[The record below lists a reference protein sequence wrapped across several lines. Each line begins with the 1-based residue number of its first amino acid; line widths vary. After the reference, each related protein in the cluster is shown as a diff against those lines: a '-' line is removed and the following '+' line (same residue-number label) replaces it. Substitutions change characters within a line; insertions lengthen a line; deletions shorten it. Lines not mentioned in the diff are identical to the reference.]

1 MTINDSASGCLQT
14 LSARLKTMTRKI
26 RFSPRRRYYCA
37 MMCATAMVLFVVAV
51 IGYLLTG
58 VYYCFD
64 VLIEWKIS
72 KICNQY
78 YSNEITGYMC
88 PELCAGDTISEF
100 QCPYRNQAILY
111 PANPNRFLARKAQ
124 QYVVLKHAVPDVN
137 YEQLSWIDSHRHE
150 EHFPTETEYVGIV
163 RRYIALRYDLQ
174 LPFDKLNSLL
184 KLKNKNN
191 HVLFH
196 ASMRNSWN
204 LIQNNE
210 YLLSRLYEE
219 KEIFP
224 QVIGTCGDLFLTE
237 LLETVEFDERRYH
250 FTNHIDLSKW
260 RYHIKVA
267 VLILD
272 YLEEMAQNRFQMCS
286 VLLAGFGISDSRMK
300 YHDLRFITT
309 ESSIDR
315 KLSDGRWCES
325 DADCAY
331 YDCRSRCNTTV
342 RQCTNRLL
350 NNNLQIVCEKIF
362 RGTDS
367 APGIL
372 VTEKSPNRLLRIL
385 ERCAKPV
392 SKADV
397 DSQRPWGASK
407 TLKKQLYNELTSI
420 YEQLAS
426 SIYS

>member
-1 MTINDSASGCLQT
+1 MTISNSS
-14 LSARLKTMTRKI
+14 RLLAMQGRFKSLTRRF
-26 RFSPRRRYYCA
+26 RFSPRRRSYCA
-37 MMCATAMVLFVVAV
+37 ITSATLLVLLVLAV
-51 IGYLLTG
+51 IGFAVTRLHF
-58 VYYCFD
+58 CFD
-64 VLIEWKIS
+64 VLVEWKIS

-100 QCPYRNQAILY
+100 HCPSTKQTSLN
-111 PANPNRFLARKAQ
+111 PFNPNRFLARKAQ
-124 QYVVLKHAVPDVN
+124 QLVVVKHAVPDDS
-137 YEQLSWIDSHRHE
+137 YEKLSWIDSHRHE
-150 EHFPTETEYVGIV
+150 EHYPTETEYVGIV
-163 RRYIALRYDLQ
+163 RRYIELRYNLQ

-196 ASMRNSWN
+196 ASMRNSWT

-224 QVIGTCGDLFLTE
+224 QVVGTCGDLFITE

-272 YLEEMAQNRFQMCS
+272 YLEEMGQNKFQMCS

-300 YHDLRFITT
+300 YHDLRYIST
-309 ESSIDR
+309 EVSIDR
-315 KLSDGRWCES
+315 MLSDGRECSS
-325 DADCAY
+325 DAECSFH
-331 YDCRSRCNTTV
+331 DCRSRCNTTV
-342 RQCTNRLL
+342 HQCTAGLL
-350 NNNLQIVCEKIF
+350 NNNLQIVCDKIF
-362 RGTDS
+362 RGT
-367 APGIL
+367 ATEPGIL
-372 VTEKSPNRLLRIL
+372 VTEKSPTRLLRIL
-385 ERCAKPV
+385 ERCARP
-392 SKADV
+392 SSRSDV
-397 DSQRPWGASK
+397 DAGRSWGASK
-407 TLKKQLYNELTSI
+407 SLKKQLYNELTSI

-426 SIYS
+426 SVYS

>member
-1 MTINDSASGCLQT
+1 MTISSNSALVLHGRFKS
-14 LSARLKTMTRKI
+14 MTRRF
-26 RFSPRRRYYCA
+26 RFSPRRRQYC
-37 MMCATAMVLFVVAV
+37 VLTTAV
-51 IGYLLTG
+51 ILLMVVLSVVGYLLSG
-58 VYYCFD
+58 MHYCFD
-64 VLIEWKIS
+64 VLVEWKIS

-78 YSNEITGYMC
+78 YTNEITGYMC

-100 QCPYRNQAILY
+100 HCP
-111 PANPNRFLARKAQ
+111 PATRTTEYTFNPNRFLARKAQ
-124 QYVVLKHAVPDVN
+124 QFVVVKHAVPEAS
-137 YEQLSWIDSHRHE
+137 YEKLSWIDSHRQE

-163 RRYIALRYDLQ
+163 RRYIELRYNLQ

-191 HVLFH
+191 HILFR

-224 QVIGTCGDLFLTE
+224 QVIGTCGDLFITE

-260 RYHIKVA
+260 RYHLKVA

-272 YLEEMAQNRFQMCS
+272 YLEDMTQNRFQMCS

-300 YHDLRFITT
+300 YHDLRYIST
-309 ESSIDR
+309 EASIDR
-315 KLSDGRWCES
+315 QLSDGRWCAE
-325 DADCAY
+325 DADCSY
-331 YDCRSRCNTTV
+331 HDCRSRCNTTS
-342 RQCTNRLL
+342 RQCTTGLL

-362 RGTDS
+362 RGT
-367 APGIL
+367 ATEPGIL

-385 ERCAKPV
+385 DRCAQPV
-392 SKADV
+392 SRSDV
-397 DSQRPWGASK
+397 DTARPWGASK
-407 TLKKQLYNELTSI
+407 TLKKQLYNELTGI

-426 SIYS
+426 SLYS

>member
-1 MTINDSASGCLQT
+1 MTINGNGGLQ
-14 LSARLKTMTRKI
+14 LQGRLRSLTRRF
-26 RFSPRRRYYCA
+26 RFSPRRRQYC
-37 MMCATAMVLFVVAV
+37 VLTSAVVVTLLALGV
-51 IGYLLTG
+51 IGYILTG
-58 VYYCFD
+58 MHYCFD
-64 VLIEWKIS
+64 VLVEWKIS

-88 PELCAGDTISEF
+88 PELCAGDTISEYH
-100 QCPYRNQAILY
+100 CPQVKRKTEY
-111 PANPNRFLARKAQ
+111 PFNSNRFLARKAQ
-124 QYVVLKHAVPDVN
+124 QYLVVKHAVPDAS
-137 YEQLSWIDSHRHE
+137 YEKLSWVDSHRQE
-150 EHFPTETEYVGIV
+150 EHYPTESEYVGIV
-163 RRYIALRYDLQ
+163 RRYIELRYNIQ

-191 HVLFH
+191 HILFH

-224 QVIGTCGDLFLTE
+224 QVIGTCGDLFITE
-237 LLETVEFDERRYH
+237 LLDTVEFDERRYH

-260 RYHIKVA
+260 RYHLKVA

-272 YLEEMAQNRFQMCS
+272 YLEDMSQNRFQMCS

-300 YHDLRFITT
+300 YHDLRYIST
-309 ESSIDR
+309 EVSIDR
-315 KLSDGRWCES
+315 RLSDGRWCTT
-325 DADCAY
+325 DDDCSY
-331 YDCRSRCNTTV
+331 HDCRSRCNATIH
-342 RQCTNRLL
+342 QCTTGLL

-362 RGTDS
+362 RGT
-367 APGIL
+367 AAEPGIL

-385 ERCAKPV
+385 ERCARPI
-392 SKADV
+392 SRSDV
-397 DSQRPWGASK
+397 DTSRPWGASK
-407 TLKKQLYNELTSI
+407 TLKKQLYNELTGI

-426 SIYS
+426 SIYA

>member
-1 MTINDSASGCLQT
+1 MTISSNSALVMHNRFKS
-14 LSARLKTMTRKI
+14 MTRRF
-26 RFSPRRRYYCA
+26 RFSPRRRQYC
-37 MMCATAMVLFVVAV
+37 VLTTAV
-51 IGYLLTG
+51 ILLMVVLGVVGYLLSG
-58 VYYCFD
+58 MHYCFD
-64 VLIEWKIS
+64 VLVEWKIS

-78 YSNEITGYMC
+78 YTNEVTGYMC
-88 PELCAGDTISEF
+88 PELCAGDTISDF
-100 QCPYRNQAILY
+100 HCPPATRTPEY
-111 PANPNRFLARKAQ
+111 PFNPNRFLARKAQ
-124 QYVVLKHAVPDVN
+124 QFVVIKHAVPDAS
-137 YEQLSWIDSHRHE
+137 YEKLSWIDSHRQE
-150 EHFPTETEYVGIV
+150 EHYPTEAEYVGIV
-163 RRYIALRYDLQ
+163 RRYIELRYNLQ

-191 HVLFH
+191 HILFH

-224 QVIGTCGDLFLTE
+224 LVVGTCGELFLTE

-260 RYHIKVA
+260 RYHLKVA

-272 YLEEMAQNRFQMCS
+272 YLDDMSQNRFQMCS

-300 YHDLRFITT
+300 YHDLRYIST
-309 ESSIDR
+309 EAAIDR
-315 KLSDGRWCES
+315 RLSDGRWCTM
-325 DADCAY
+325 DADCSY
-331 YDCRSRCNTTV
+331 YDCRSRCNATSH
-342 RQCTNRLL
+342 QCTAGLL

-362 RGTDS
+362 RGT
-367 APGIL
+367 ATEPGIL

-385 ERCAKPV
+385 ERCSHPV
-392 SKADV
+392 SRSDV
-397 DSQRPWGASK
+397 DAARPFGASK

-426 SIYS
+426 SLYS

>member
-1 MTINDSASGCLQT
+1 MILGSGGSRLVLQN
-14 LSARLKTMTRKI
+14 RMKIITRKL

-37 MMCATAMVLFVVAV
+37 VGCATVVVLVLFGVVA
-51 IGYLLTG
+51 YLLTG

-64 VLIEWKIS
+64 VLVEWKIS
-72 KICNQY
+72 KTCNQY

-100 QCPYRNQAILY
+100 RCPSTDQAMLH
-111 PANPNRFLARKAQ
+111 PAHPNRFLARKAQ
-124 QYVVLKHAVPDVN
+124 QFVVLKHAVPDAS
-137 YEQLSWIDSHRHE
+137 YEKLSWIDSHRRE
-150 EHFPTETEYVGIV
+150 EHFPTESEYVGIV
-163 RRYIALRYDLQ
+163 RRYIALQYDLQ
-174 LPFDKLNSLL
+174 LPFDKLNNLL

-224 QVIGTCGDLFLTE
+224 QVIGTCGDLFITE

-286 VLLAGFGISDSRMK
+286 VILAGFGISDSRMK
-300 YHDLRFITT
+300 YHDLRYIIP
-309 ESSIDR
+309 EASIDR
-315 KLSDGRWCES
+315 KLSDGRSCQS
-325 DADCAY
+325 DNDCFY
-331 YDCRSRCNTTV
+331 YDCRTRCNTTV
-342 RQCTNRLL
+342 HQCTTRLL

-362 RGTDS
+362 RGT
-367 APGIL
+367 AGEPGIL

-385 ERCAKPV
+385 ERCAHPV
-392 SKADV
+392 SKADT
-397 DSQRPWGASK
+397 DKKRPWGASN
-407 TLKKQLYNELTSI
+407 LVKKQLYNELTSI

>member
-1 MTINDSASGCLQT
+1 MTITGNSALVLHG
-14 LSARLKTMTRKI
+14 RLKNMTRRF
-26 RFSPRRRYYCA
+26 RFSPRRRQYC
-37 MMCATAMVLFVVAV
+37 VLTFAGILTMLLLGIV
-51 IGYLLTG
+51 GYAISSMH
-58 VYYCFD
+58 YCFD
-64 VLIEWKIS
+64 VLVEWKIS

-78 YSNEITGYMC
+78 YGNEITGYMC

-100 QCPYRNQAILY
+100 HCQ
-111 PANPNRFLARKAQ
+111 PAKQTSEYHFNPNRFLARKAQ
-124 QYVVLKHAVPDVN
+124 QFVVVKHAVPDSS
-137 YEQLSWIDSHRHE
+137 YEKLAWVDSRHQE
-150 EHFPTETEYVGIV
+150 EHYPSESEYGGIV
-163 RRYIALRYDLQ
+163 RRYIELRYNIQ

-191 HVLFH
+191 RILFH

-224 QVIGTCGDLFLTE
+224 QVIGTCGDLFITE
-237 LLETVEFDERRYH
+237 LLDTVEFDERRYH

-260 RYHIKVA
+260 RYHLKVA

-300 YHDLRFITT
+300 YHDLRYITT
-309 ESSIDR
+309 EASIDR
-315 KLSDGRWCES
+315 RLSDGRWCRH
-325 DADCAY
+325 DDDCSY
-331 YDCRSRCNTTV
+331 HDCRSRCNATSH
-342 RQCTNRLL
+342 QCTTGLL

-362 RGTDS
+362 RGT
-367 APGIL
+367 AKEPGIL
-372 VTEKSPNRLLRIL
+372 VTEKSPARLLRIL
-385 ERCAKPV
+385 ERCAQPV
-392 SKADV
+392 SRADV
-397 DSQRPWGASK
+397 DSSRPWGASK
-407 TLKKQLYNELTSI
+407 ALKKQLYNELTSI
-420 YEQLAS
+420 YEHLASS